1 MGICLL
7 RRRLVAN
14 GMDHDGPIL
23 RRGVAPVQDG
33 RTRYVI
39 GRNGERVRVGS
50 RDCAK
55 LDAEGAF

>member
-1 MGICLL
+1 MTAPSSAAAWHQF
-7 RRRLVAN
+7 R
-14 GMDHDGPIL
+14 MDGHG
-23 RRGVAPVQDG
+23 
-33 RTRYVI
+33 YVI